1 MGDVNLVIFIGGVS
15 MQFFTQL
22 AGHNQ
27 DHAGPQFGLQA
38 EIAVLVFVGLF
49 LMLAKWMQVRK
60 H

>member
-1 MGDVNLVIFIGGVS
+1 